1 MVLKLVLHMRQV
13 WNFHDSG
20 VRGPNAAIFV
30 VAMTRLFR
38 VKINEMYH
46 ITKYDL
52 HSYQKSF
59 SSRFFC
65 LTSFPFQYCFNL
77 PHFSN
82 IYKPFFHLSI
92 HKKTRG
98 VFRICPSGQAH
109 GAGPLEHGKHM
120 LETMGIRNS
129 VLFQLFQPKAT
140 CGQNG
145 GTFPTFF
152 WGGWKSLLNINR
164 HYRFWPFFP
173 RVFTAAA
180 IRSRKANGNIYC
192 FWSRFPDHK
201 LVWDFEAYNIYDT
214 VSSGATPHGMFRYVF
229 NLYIHILR

>member
-1 MVLKLVLHMRQV
+1 
-13 WNFHDSG
+13 
-20 VRGPNAAIFV
+20 
-30 VAMTRLFR
+30 
-38 VKINEMYH
+38 MYH

-52 HSYQKSF
+52 HSYQKSL
-59 SSRFFC
+59 SSMFFC

-82 IYKPFFHLSI
+82 IYKPFFHLYI
-92 HKKTRG
+92 HTKTLG

-129 VLFQLFQPKAT
+129 VLFQPKAT

-145 GTFPTFF
+145 GTFPKRFF
-152 WGGWKSLLNINR
+152 HSAA
-164 HYRFWPFFP
+164 FP
-173 RVFTAAA
+173 
-180 IRSRKANGNIYC
+180 SRKANRNIYC

-201 LVWDFEAYNIYDT
+201 LVGDFEAYSRYDT
-214 VSSGATPHGMFRYVF
+214 VSSGAPPHGMFRYVI
-229 NLYIHILR
+229 NLYIHMLR